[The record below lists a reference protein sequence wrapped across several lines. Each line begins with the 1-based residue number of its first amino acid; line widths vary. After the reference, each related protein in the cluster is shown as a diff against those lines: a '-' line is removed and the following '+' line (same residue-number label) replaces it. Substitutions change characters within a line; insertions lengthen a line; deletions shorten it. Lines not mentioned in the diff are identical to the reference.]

1 MAIHDPGRE
10 SQCFFPEPL
19 ALNLFLALALSLF
32 LAWVRFRLS
41 CLFRPVATVLSHGS
55 LIFRFCSQLA
65 PACPS
70 VNSGFYQH
78 MPVVFAALTLLQ
90 RSERWGESLPSLS
103 QLG

>member
-19 ALNLFLALALSLF
+19 ALNLFLALALILF

-41 CLFRPVATVLSHGS
+41 CLFRPVAIVLSQISHSWS
-55 LIFRFCSQLA
+55 L
-65 PACPS
+65 CPDS
-70 VNSGFYQH
+70 EPGFYQH
-78 MPVVFAALTLLQ
+78 MPVVFAAPTLLQ
-90 RSERWGESLPSLS
+90 RSERWGEPLPSLS